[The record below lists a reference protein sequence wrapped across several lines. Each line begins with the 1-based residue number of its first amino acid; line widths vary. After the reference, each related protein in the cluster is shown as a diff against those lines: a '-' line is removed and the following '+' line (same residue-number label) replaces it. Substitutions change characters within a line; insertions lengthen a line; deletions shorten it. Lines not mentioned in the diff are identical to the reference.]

1 MLGLEISLEVP
12 ICSDRGTTRNRR
24 ALLAQ
29 EKLARG
35 CSSQQRRAAITGT
48 PQKGEGDGSENHQ

>member
-12 ICSDRGTTRNRR
+12 ICSDRGTRNRR

-35 CSSQQRRAAITGT
+35 CSSGQRRAAITGT
-48 PQKGEGDGSENHQ
+48 PQKGEGDGSETHK